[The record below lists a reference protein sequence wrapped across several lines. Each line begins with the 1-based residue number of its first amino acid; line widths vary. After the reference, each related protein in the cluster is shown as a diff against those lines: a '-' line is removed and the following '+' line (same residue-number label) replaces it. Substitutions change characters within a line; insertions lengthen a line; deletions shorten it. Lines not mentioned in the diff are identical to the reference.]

1 MGCALSDPLFD
12 SDDDAATPLTPE
24 ERDGLIPSYITL
36 RRELNEAEQINIA
49 DADRWA
55 FSRKRNVL
63 DEPSLRTLHK
73 RMFGKVWR
81 WAGQY
86 RTTARNIGIDAYRIA
101 GELAQTRSDV
111 RYWIEQKTYEPD
123 EIAARFH
130 HRLVFIH
137 PFPNGNGRHARLAAD
152 LLAIQMGAPR
162 FTWGRLNSVGR
173 PAETRAAYV
182 AALRAADGHD
192 IAPLLTFARA

>member
-1 MGCALSDPLFD
+1 MSDSLFD
-12 SDDDAATPLTPE
+12 GDDDAATPLTPE

-55 FSRKRNVL
+55 FSRKRDVL
-63 DEPSLRTLHK
+63 DEPFLRTLHK
-73 RMFGKVWR
+73 KMFGKVWR

-86 RTTARNIGIDAYRIA
+86 RMTARNIGIDAYRIA
-101 GELAQTRSDV
+101 GELAQMLGDV
-111 RYWIEQKTYEPD
+111 RYWIDHGTYEPD
-123 EIAARFH
+123 EIAVRFH

-152 LLAIQMGAPR
+152 LFIVGLGASR
-162 FTWGRLNSVGR
+162 FTWGRINLVD

-182 AALRAADGHD
+182 AGLRAADGHD
-192 IAPLLTFARA
+192 IAPLLAFARS